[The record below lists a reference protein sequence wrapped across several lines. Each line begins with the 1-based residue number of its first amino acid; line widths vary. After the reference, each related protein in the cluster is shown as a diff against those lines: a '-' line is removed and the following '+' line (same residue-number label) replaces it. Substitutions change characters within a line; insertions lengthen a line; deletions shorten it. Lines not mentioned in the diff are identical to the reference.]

1 MIRHIW
7 LAAGWLLII
16 AIVYLS
22 LATLTLPTDVPQ
34 SDKLG
39 HLLAY
44 GVLMAWWSQL
54 YVIDARRWKLA
65 LAFIVLGGSMEIAQ
79 GFTPNRYPELLDLVA
94 NTTGVLLG
102 WLAAPPRIP
111 SLYARLAAAFS
122 RAQS

>member
-1 MIRHIW
+1 MIRTLW
-7 LAAGWLLII
+7 LAGGWSFII

-22 LATLTLPTDVPQ
+22 LVSITLPADVPQ

-44 GVLMAWWSQL
+44 GILMGWWCQFH
-54 YVIDARRWKLA
+54 VDNARRWKLA
-65 LAFIVLGGSMEIAQ
+65 LAFIALGGLMEFAQ
-79 GFTPNRYPELLDLVA
+79 SLTPNRYPEWWDMAA
-94 NTTGVLLG
+94 NTGGVLLG

-122 RAQS
+122 RT

>member
-7 LAAGWLLII
+7 LATGWLLII

-22 LATLTLPTDVPQ
+22 LVTLTLPEDVPQ
-34 SDKLG
+34 SDKFG

-44 GVLMAWWSQL
+44 GMLMAWWSQL
-54 YVIDARRWKLA
+54 YDADARRWKLA
-65 LAFIVLGGSMEIAQ
+65 LAFIALGTAMEIAQ
-79 GFTPNRYPELLDLVA
+79 SFTPNRYPEWLDIAA

-111 SLYARLAAAFS
+111 GLYARLAAKFS
-122 RAQS
+122 